1 MIWSA
6 RGLFKKS
13 DQARPDSSGRVI
25 LLQQVSKRLGHAQ
38 VLNQINLEVK
48 QGECAVLVGRNGSGK
63 STLLR
68 ILAGSLLPDTGSIH
82 CTLKGSAK
90 YAVDGLP
97 RVPFTSGEYLWEMG
111 RIRGIRPELLRERIR
126 ELSELLYLDTAID
139 QKLPLLSKGTLQKVN
154 LIQALLPGPGGLL
167 LLDEPLSGLDIP
179 AQEAVV
185 SLLGQWK
192 VEGTSIVT
200 ACHEPLLIE
209 RLADQVVVLQKGR
222 VLRYWSRKDLL
233 QAGEPVVHI
242 QSLMETE
249 ENLANDPSILKQ
261 PGVLSLVRNTS
272 SEKSNSRMWDWKVVQ
287 QSTDD
292 VLRMILASGG
302 SIVSVQQEESQ
313 LHMESLLEGQ
323 HPAVHAS
330 RGGVTESVDLSSSMD
345 DAGGEAE

>member
-1 MIWSA
+1 MIWST

-13 DQARPDSSGRVI
+13 DQAAPDSSDRGI
-25 LLQQVSKRLGHAQ
+25 LLQQVSKRLGNTQ

-68 ILAGSLLPDTGSIH
+68 ILAGILLPDTGSIH
-82 CTLKGSAK
+82 RTMKGSER

-97 RVPFTSGEYLWEMG
+97 RLPFTSGEYLWDMG
-111 RIRGIRPELLRERIR
+111 RIRGIRPEILRQRIR

-185 SLLGQWK
+185 SLLAQWK

-209 RLADQVVVLQKGR
+209 RLADQVTVLQKGS
-222 VLRYWSRKDLL
+222 VLRYWTREDLL
-233 QAGEPVVHI
+233 QAGEPVVRI
-242 QSLMETE
+242 QSLTE
-249 ENLANDPSILKQ
+249 AGEDWANHPSILQQ

-272 SEKSNSRMWDWKVVQ
+272 SGNSNTWLWDWKVVQ
-287 QSTDD
+287 QSADD

-302 SIVSVQQEESQ
+302 SVVSVQQEESQ

-323 HPAVHAS
+323 HPAVHS
-330 RGGVTESVDLSSSMD
+330 SHGVAPESIGLSPSMD
-345 DAGGEAE
+345 AEGRKVQ

>member
-1 MIWSA
+1 MTWST

-13 DQARPDSSGRVI
+13 DQATLDSSGRGIV
-25 LLQQVSKRLGHAQ
+25 LQQVSKRLGTAQ
-38 VLNQINLEVK
+38 VLNQIKLEVK

-68 ILAGSLLPDTGSIH
+68 ILAGSLLPDTGSIQR
-82 CTLKGSAK
+82 TMKGSDG

-97 RVPFTSGEYLWEMG
+97 RLPFTAGEYLWDMG
-111 RIRGIRPELLRERIR
+111 RIRGIRPEILRERIR

-179 AQEAVV
+179 AQEAIV

-209 RLADQVVVLQKGR
+209 RLADQVMVLQKGR
-222 VLRYWSRKDLL
+222 VLRYWSREDLL

-242 QSLMETE
+242 QSLTETE
-249 ENLANDPSILKQ
+249 EDLANDPSILKQ
-261 PGVLSLVRNTS
+261 SGVLSLVRNTS
-272 SEKSNSRMWDWKVVQ
+272 SEKSNSWLWDWKVVPK
-287 QSTDD
+287 STDD

-302 SIVSVQQEESQ
+302 SVVSVQQEESQ

-323 HPAVHAS
+323 HPAAHAS
-330 RGGVTESVDLSSSMD
+330 RRGVIESVGLGSFMEDE
-345 DAGGEAE
+345 GGEVQ

>member
-1 MIWSA
+1 M
-6 RGLFKKS
+6 
-13 DQARPDSSGRVI
+13 
-25 LLQQVSKRLGHAQ
+25 LQQVSKRLGTAQ

-48 QGECAVLVGRNGSGK
+48 QGECVVLVGRNGSGK

-68 ILAGSLLPDTGSIH
+68 ILAGILLPDTGSIQR
-82 CTLKGSAK
+82 TIKGGSEK

-97 RVPFTSGEYLWEMG
+97 RVPFTSEEYLWEMG
-111 RIRGIRPELLRERIR
+111 RIRGIRPEVLRERIR
-126 ELSELLYLDTAID
+126 ELSELLYLDTAIH

-192 VEGTSIVT
+192 DEGTSIVT

-209 RLADQVVVLQKGR
+209 RLADQVIVLKKGS
-222 VLRYWSRKDLL
+222 VLRYWSREDIL
-233 QAGEPVVHI
+233 QADEPVVYI
-242 QSLMETE
+242 QSLARAGVD
-249 ENLANDPSILKQ
+249 LANDPSILHQ

-272 SEKSNSRMWDWKVVQ
+272 LENAKSWVWDWRVVQ

-292 VLRMILASGG
+292 VLRMILASEG

-330 RGGVTESVDLSSSMD
+330 RGRVTESVDLSSSMD
-345 DAGGEAE
+345 DAEGEAE